1 MINLELIV
9 ISGENVICPP
19 NHVLYIYRSRGSM
32 QYIDH
37 IIRILLFYIV
47 SEGHDPVT

>member
-1 MINLELIV
+1 MISLGLIV
-9 ISGENVICPP
+9 IPGGKTICPP
-19 NHVLYIYRSRGSM
+19 SHVLYIYRPKGSM

-37 IIRILLFYIV
+37 IIRILLFYMV